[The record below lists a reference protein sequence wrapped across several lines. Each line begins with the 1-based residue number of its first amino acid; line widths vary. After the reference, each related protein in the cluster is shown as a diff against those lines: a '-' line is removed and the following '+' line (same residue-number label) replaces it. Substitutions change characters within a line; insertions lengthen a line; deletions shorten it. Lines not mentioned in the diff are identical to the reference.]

1 MRTAL
6 KHLGTLSLALGMT
19 VSAAAQSTLVT
30 DRKPQEQQQPTSP
43 SSTPPNIL
51 TEPNHETA
59 MPLIQPL
66 LDFKDSDVKFAL
78 PNLMNILSDRRHEGW
93 VLAAYPDPKTSRP
106 LIGAGFSLDLAAR
119 DHPQHD
125 PLNPHPFVEPSSAQ
139 LWQAAGL
146 DPKRLQDILH
156 EYDEH
161 LSIWAKRRY
170 RKKIKVLTPQIT
182 DEEATRLLRIA
193 AIQAIVNAK
202 AYCRNFDRLTGPQQM
217 AVSQLVYQMGIN
229 LEEFGQFLSLIN
241 DESASEPEAQNSA
254 DIKTAHW
261 KDVQQTLIQ
270 SQWARLYHTRA
281 VSVIA
286 MLDPQYV
293 NDPHVAEL
301 RVSAILHP
309 AMAHRRRRQS
319 RSSLRVASYRKHK
332 GRAGRKTRG
341 EV

>member
-6 KHLGTLSLALGMT
+6 KHLGTLSLALVMT

-30 DRKPQEQQQPTSP
+30 DREAQEQQQPTS
-43 SSTPPNIL
+43 SSAPPNIL

-59 MPLIQPL
+59 MPPIQPL
-66 LDFKDSDVKFAL
+66 LDFKDSDIKFAL

-106 LIGAGFSLDLAAR
+106 LIGAGFSLDLPAR
-119 DHPQHD
+119 EHPQHD

-146 DPKRLQDILH
+146 DPKRLQDILRA
-156 EYDEH
+156 YDER
-161 LSIWAKRRY
+161 LSTWAKRRY
-170 RKKIKVLTPQIT
+170 RKKIRVLTPQIT

-202 AYCRNFDRLTGPQQM
+202 AYCRNFDELTGPQQM

-241 DESASEPEAQNSA
+241 DESAGGLQVQSSA
-254 DIKTAHW
+254 DTEAEHW
-261 KDVQQTLIQ
+261 KDLQQTLIQ
-270 SQWARLYHTRA
+270 SQWARLYRTRA

-293 NDPHVAEL
+293 NDPHIAEL

-309 AMAHRRRRQS
+309 AVAHRRRRQS
-319 RSSLRVASYRKHK
+319 RLSLRIASYRKHK

-341 EV
+341 EI